1 MSETRYFIS
10 HYPYD
15 PKYWEPMGDMVD
27 GVLLSHKNL
36 HTKLG
41 NPTLLLRQMKKSKSV
56 RNPLSID
63 PHTPVI
69 IDSGAYQFV
78 HPKHKKLTVTC
89 KEVFDTYKAINAE
102 KGVHLD
108 WPVLDNLNYYWKRKR
123 LNVTEENA
131 KEFIELNNGND
142 LTIIGAVQGY
152 GNNGKYRGY
161 GKMAEK
167 FINWGYEEI
176 GIGGLA
182 QLARGKQ
189 KEVFLRIMDVIKV
202 LKEYGDISLHVFG
215 IGSTGLLT
223 SIAGEYSH
231 FSFDNATP
239 TFSAIKREILFFDGT
254 YKRYK
259 IGREEDN
266 AKARKLLDSCN
277 CYACKKYGLEIMKM
291 GRRELNVAR
300 MIHNYYH
307 YYKYI
312 RSSL

>member
-1 MSETRYFIS
+1 MSEIKYFIS

-15 PKYWEPMGDMVD
+15 PKYWSIMHDMVD
-27 GVLLSHKNL
+27 GILISHKNL
-36 HTKLG
+36 HTELG

-56 RNPLSID
+56 RNPLFID
-63 PHTPVI
+63 SDTPVI

-78 HPKHKKLTVTC
+78 HPNCKKLTVTC
-89 KEVFDTYKAINAE
+89 KEVLDTYKAIRAE

-108 WPVLDNLNYYWKRKR
+108 WPVLETLNYYWKRKR
-123 LNVTEENA
+123 LNITEKNA
-131 KEFIELNNGND
+131 REFIELNNGNE

-152 GNNGKYRGY
+152 GNNGRYKGY
-161 GKMAEK
+161 GKMAER
-167 FINWGYEEI
+167 FIDWGYEEI

-189 KEVFLRIMDVIKV
+189 NEVFLRIMDVVRV
-202 LKEYGDISLHVFG
+202 LKEHGDISLHIFG

-223 SIAGEYSH
+223 RIGEEYPY

-239 TFSAIKREILFFDGT
+239 TFSAIKREILFFDGA
-254 YKRYK
+254 YRRYK
-259 IGREEDN
+259 IKKEKDLVEV
-266 AKARKLLDSCN
+266 RKLLETCE
-277 CYACKKYGLEIMKM
+277 CYACRKYGLEILRM
-291 GRRELNVAR
+291 GCRELNVAR

-307 YYKYI
+307 YYRYI